1 VVKVDTSAT
10 WIDSLFNNERQ
21 MLSPALGGKLRLRL
35 YFRYLCNLDP
45 LLRIISAV
53 GETFQCTQIS
63 LILHNTEFLH
73 FVVGRL
79 GLDSYSHEPR
89 TLASWS
95 MTTGWKI
102 DILATKHGRA
112 EKMLGQDPFAADADN
127 DVHQVDWAMAEDGDY
142 DGMQGS
148 GWDIDELMVGQS
160 CGEWDGDRERI
171 SADDDI
177 QEGSSWKVDDSAAAL
192 IGTE

>member
-1 VVKVDTSAT
+1 
-10 WIDSLFNNERQ
+10 

-53 GETFQCTQIS
+53 GETFQCTQIN

-112 EKMLGQDPFAADADN
+112 EKMLGQYPFAADADN

-142 DGMQGS
+142 DGWSGS
-148 GWDIDELMVGQS
+148 LAVSGMATGKESLPTMTFRRALVGKLMIPLQH
-160 CGEWDGDRERI
+160 
-171 SADDDI
+171 
-177 QEGSSWKVDDSAAAL
+177 
-192 IGTE
+192 